1 MSSESA
7 TKKTTWKKRKPD
19 VQQAAQ
25 CWDQVPRDTAEKSKD
40 HAEWEL
46 WATLQGKKPDVS
58 SHLGHACSPASTR
71 VTGPFVCLLINYAL
85 VCSCCCCCYCWVASV
100 VSDSVQPHWR
110 PPPGSSVPG
119 ILQARKMECIAISFS
134 NAWKWKVKVKSLSR
148 VRLLATP
155 WTAAYQAPL
164 PMRFSRSGVAC
175 HCLLLPGGQALHLEL
190 KSIIWFNLQAVLSEE
205 NTVAIYRWRNWR

>member
-119 ILQARKMECIAISFS
+119 ILQARKMECPPPSPTVGIGEIQEEVHEWALG
-134 NAWKWKVKVKSLSR
+134 NSLFLTSGQWAF
-148 VRLLATP
+148 VGDM
-155 WTAAYQAPL
+155 APDYVQWSSA
-164 PMRFSRSGVAC
+164 PIMTWMTMEVT
-175 HCLLLPGGQALHLEL
+175 LH
-190 KSIIWFNLQAVLSEE
+190 FY
-205 NTVAIYRWRNWR
+205 TVASSDRKEKYLFCPFHRNR